1 MPPEMQ
7 NVTGAPQPALR
18 AIVDGKTVAETGRAL
33 ADLLAKSPQ
42 PLVSE
47 VVDLILQ
54 KAALTEAS
62 DVHIEPSRSG
72 IRVRYRIDGVFQD
85 LGMLPLAMRDQLV
98 SRIKV
103 LADLISHK
111 REVSQEGRVTIQA
124 GSKLGEFRV
133 SIVPTIAGE
142 RVVLRMFNPARG
154 LFDLERLGYPD
165 EFVHKLETL
174 LFDLRG
180 MVVVTGP
187 SGSGKT
193 TTLYACLRKIHQ
205 KNDQFASI
213 VTIEDPVEYD
223 FGSWAQ
229 IQVNRQVGLDFAKI
243 LAAVLRQDPEVIMIG
258 EIRDQ
263 ETCDIALRA
272 GLTGH
277 LVLTTIHSGSASEV
291 VTRILNMGIEP
302 FVCASALSGV
312 VAQRL
317 VRLVCSS
324 CAEDYTPEKAQ
335 HDFVARTIGR
345 TDVRFRKG
353 RGCQRCGYT
362 GFRGRT
368 PIAELLIFDDQLR
381 SLILEQPST
390 ATLRKFAVGRGM
402 HTLLEDGLEKVARGE
417 TTLDEVFRVVSLREG
432 AA

>member
-1 MPPEMQ
+1 
-7 NVTGAPQPALR
+7 
-18 AIVDGKTVAETGRAL
+18 
-33 ADLLAKSPQ
+33 
-42 PLVSE
+42 
-47 VVDLILQ
+47 
-54 KAALTEAS
+54 
-62 DVHIEPSRSG
+62 
-72 IRVRYRIDGVFQD
+72 
-85 LGMLPLAMRDQLV
+85 
-98 SRIKV
+98 
-103 LADLISHK
+103 
-111 REVSQEGRVTIQA
+111 
-124 GSKLGEFRV
+124 
-133 SIVPTIAGE
+133 
-142 RVVLRMFNPARG
+142 MFNPAKG
-154 LFDLERLGYPD
+154 LFDLERLGYAE
-165 EFVHKLETL
+165 EFVRKLESL

-180 MVVVTGP
+180 MVVLTGP

-317 VRLVCSS
+317 VRMVCAS
-324 CAEDYTPEKAQ
+324 CAYDCTPEKSYVDYVERAL
-335 HDFVARTIGR
+335 GR
-345 TDVRFRKG
+345 TDLRFRKG
-353 RGCQRCGYT
+353 RGCQKCGYT

-368 PIAELLIFDDQLR
+368 PIAELLVFDDQLR
-381 SLILEQPST
+381 SLVLEQPST
-390 ATLRKFAVGRGM
+390 ATLRKFAIGRGM
-402 HTLLEDGLEKVARGE
+402 HSLLEDGLEKVARGE
-417 TTLDEVFRVVSLREG
+417 TTLDEVFRVASLREG
-432 AA
+432 GA